1 MRGRERGTEK
11 EIADRS
17 ANTSAQKCDR
27 AIIACELISP
37 IQNPGNELICAPNNS
52 ARKQIYEAHVDSLG
66 NAYNCFMA
74 ECRRIILRIVTRRA
88 ESRNARA
95 FTCPESRLIN
105 AGRTRNSCVLSRNV
119 TPVTAREIRKRSR
132 NVLAGRIPMCAVARL
147 YLARAIAIT
156 FLRIGGKINVPRTFV
171 SLINFIARSYNLI
184 FSLIVYVCLEK
195 SWYCASADIHF
206 YFSCIFFS
214 ILYVLVY

>member
-1 MRGRERGTEK
+1 M
-11 EIADRS
+11 EIVDRS

-27 AIIACELISP
+27 AIIASELISP

-66 NAYNCFMA
+66 NAYNCFTA

-119 TPVTAREIRKRSR
+119 TPVTGTRDTKAIAQRSR
-132 NVLAGRIPMCAVARL
+132 GTHPNVCR
-147 YLARAIAIT
+147 RAIIP
-156 FLRIGGKINVPRTFV
+156 G
-171 SLINFIARSYNLI
+171 
-184 FSLIVYVCLEK
+184 EK
-195 SWYCASADIHF
+195 
-206 YFSCIFFS
+206 
-214 ILYVLVY
+214 